1 MRHTL
6 FFTFYLHA
14 VARFARRGLARQP
27 ILRYTA
33 RSTRIDV
40 IQSHYS
46 TLVTITPARNDKIG
60 GRREAIV

>member
-33 RSTRIDV
+33 PSTRIDV
-40 IQSHYS
+40 QSHYP
-46 TLVTITPARNDKIG
+46 TLATITPARNDKIG